1 MHVVIAGCGRVGSAL
16 AGNLDRLGH
25 SVAVVDKNRK
35 AFEKLH
41 ANFSGR
47 QVVGLVFDQG
57 ALEEAQIGDAAA
69 FAAVT
74 SGDNSNIVS
83 ARVAKEHYRIAK
95 VVARIYDPRRA
106 QVYQRL
112 GIQTVAT
119 VRWTTDQALRSL
131 LPDEAPVE
139 HTFDNGEVVIMA
151 IPAPPSEVG
160 RPALS
165 LEADGVRRIVAVS
178 RFGVPRIPDE
188 EFRIQEGDILHIST
202 ARNVASELIRDLE
215 QARAEG

>member
-25 SVAVVDKNRK
+25 SVAIVDKNRK

-41 ANFSGR
+41 RNFSGE
-47 QVVGLVFDQG
+47 QVVGFVFDQG
-57 ALEEAQIGDAAA
+57 ALEEARIKDASA

-83 ARVAKEHYRIAK
+83 ARVAKEHYRIEK

-106 QVYQRL
+106 QVYKRL
-112 GIQTVAT
+112 GIETVAT

-131 LPDEAPVE
+131 LPEEAPVE
-139 HTFDNGEVVIMA
+139 HTFDNGEVVVMA
-151 IPAPPSEVG
+151 LPAPSGVIG
-160 RPALS
+160 QPALS

-178 RFGVPRIPDE
+178 RFGVPRVPDS
-188 EFRIQEGDILHIST
+188 EFTLQEGDILHIAT
-202 ARNVASELIRDLE
+202 ARNVAAELIRDLE
-215 QARAEG
+215 SVKAQG